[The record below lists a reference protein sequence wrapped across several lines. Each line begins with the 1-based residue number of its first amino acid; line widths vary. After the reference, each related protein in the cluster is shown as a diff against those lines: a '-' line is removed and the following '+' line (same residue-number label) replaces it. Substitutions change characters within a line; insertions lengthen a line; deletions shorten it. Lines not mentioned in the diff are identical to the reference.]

1 MIRSAGRL
9 ERSARD
15 GDGDGGVYRKE
26 GKKDESSA
34 NLRFLV
40 GSVGVPG
47 TRRARTTF

>member
-9 ERSARD
+9 QRSPR
-15 GDGDGGVYRKE
+15 DGDGGVYRKE